1 VPCNNKQAYGVLL
14 PFVPHPHQ
22 IMNAFLVANGGT
34 HRGLLNGM
42 WLVLAE

>member
-1 VPCNNKQAYGVLL
+1 VPYNNKQAFGVLL
-14 PFVPHPHQ
+14 PFVPHPQQ
-22 IMNAFLVANGGT
+22 IINAFLVANGGT